1 MNDVKRRVETV
12 RLGRRLGVVLIV
24 IALPALAAAETETVS
39 EPLPEPLTL
48 DHALALADAAH
59 PDLLAAAADT
69 EVARAARDHAAAA
82 YGFNA
87 GVNAEARWIEP
98 AERALDRSRNDSYA
112 SLYLSKRLY
121 DFGHTRAAVSAAEA
135 QLTGRELQFADA
147 RLRHRLY
154 ILERYLDVLLAD
166 LEFRVQDEAMA
177 IAYVRLDRARDQHE
191 LGQLSDVA
199 LLEFET
205 RYQETR
211 SGRIRTQARQRT
223 SRAQLA
229 EALSRPGQLSG
240 TLAEPDLRV
249 AAGELPGLAELTTEV
264 LRNNR
269 HLQALRADTEAARE
283 RLQAARALD
292 RPVISGR
299 AQASEYERETSS
311 NDPWVVGVL
320 LEVPLYTGGRSAAER
335 ARARAELQRSQ
346 AQAARVELELRQEL
360 GILWEEIQVLRASR
374 EETQTRTDYRELYL
388 DRSRAL
394 YEMEVSTDLGDAMVV
409 STEARLRQ
417 AELDY
422 RLLLNWARLNALR
435 GRPLLAAANETAA
448 EEDERP

>member
-1 MNDVKRRVETV
+1 MNGVKRRAEPV
-12 RLGRRLGVVLIV
+12 RLGQLAAVLVV
-24 IALPALAAAETETVS
+24 IALPGMVAAETETVF

-48 DHALALADAAH
+48 DHALAPADAGH
-59 PDLLAAAADT
+59 PYLLAAAADAD
-69 EVARAARDHAAAA
+69 VARAARDRAAAA

-87 GVNAEARWIEP
+87 GISAEARWVEP
-98 AERALDRSRNDSYA
+98 AERALDQTHNDSYA

-135 QLTGRELQFADA
+135 QLAGRELQFADA

-166 LEFRVQDEAMA
+166 LQFRVQDEAMA

-199 LLEFET
+199 LLDLET

-223 SRAQLA
+223 SRVQLA
-229 EALSRPGQLSG
+229 EALSRPGELSG
-240 TLAEPDLRV
+240 TLAEPDLSV
-249 AAGELPGLAELTTEV
+249 ADGELPELADLMAEV
-264 LRNNR
+264 LQTNPQ
-269 HLQALRADTEAARE
+269 LQALRADTEAARE
-283 RLQAARALD
+283 RLHAARALD

-299 AQASEYERETSS
+299 AQATEYERQTSS
-311 NDPWVVGVL
+311 ADPLAVGVL

-346 AQAARVELELRQEL
+346 AQAARIELELRQEL
-360 GILWEEIQVLRASR
+360 RSLWEEIQVLRASR
-374 EETQTRTDYRELYL
+374 EETRTRTDYRELYL

-422 RLLLNWARLNALR
+422 RLLLDWARLNALR
-435 GRPLLAAANETAA
+435 GRPLFAAANGPAA